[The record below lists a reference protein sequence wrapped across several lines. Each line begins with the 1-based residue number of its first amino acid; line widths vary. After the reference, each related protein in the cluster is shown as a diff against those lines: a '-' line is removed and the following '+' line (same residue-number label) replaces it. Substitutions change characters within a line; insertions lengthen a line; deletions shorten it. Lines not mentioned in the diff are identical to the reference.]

1 MKIGIFGGTFNP
13 PHKGHERLVRSF
25 TKKLSLDRVFIIPD
39 KRPVHKTWE
48 DLIPDEKRYEMCSLA
63 FCEPEYEVSRM
74 EIDRKTDSYT
84 VFTLRELKEKY
95 PDAEFFLII
104 GSDMFLM
111 FHKWYK
117 HKEIMEN
124 CTLCIASRNDEESI
138 YALRSYAFSQFR
150 IFIKELEGGGI
161 IISPEEPFP
170 ISSTQ
175 LRNMLSSGQD
185 ASRYLNEKVYDYI
198 KDRGLYGYTK
208 K

>member
-13 PHKGHERLVRSF
+13 PHKGHEQLVRDF
-25 TKKLSLDRVFIIPD
+25 TTRLSLDKVFIIPD

-48 DLIPDEKRYEMCSLA
+48 DLIPDEKRYEMCTLA

-95 PDAEFFLII
+95 PDADFYLII

-124 CTLCIASRNDEESI
+124 CTLCIASRKDEESI
-138 YALRSYAFSQFR
+138 YALRSYAFSQFH
-150 IFIKELEGGGI
+150 IFIKELEGDGI
-161 IISPEEPFP
+161 IISPEKPFP
-170 ISSTQ
+170 ISSTE
-175 LRNMLSSGQD
+175 LRTMLAEGRD
-185 ASRYLNEKVYDYI
+185 ASRFLNENVYNYI
-198 KDRGLYGYTK
+198 KDRGLYGYQK